1 MGNGIKLLALIFV
14 GFLLIEIGLTGAL
27 GSILA
32 AFFIPQYLGAPA
44 NQGTSAGQALA
55 NDCAEQA
62 VALGLSPGSIQY
74 AVFMADCTLSGTTA
88 GGDPVLAV
96 CTAKAQAKG
105 LTGVA
110 ASAYIGLCV
119 QAKGNIP

>member
-1 MGNGIKLLALIFV
+1 MGNGIKLLAMIFV

-32 AFFIPQYLGAPA
+32 AFFIPEYLGAPA
-44 NQGTSAGQALA
+44 NQGTQALA
-55 NDCAEQA
+55 NDCAAQA
-62 VALGLSPGSIQY
+62 VAQGLSPGSLQY
-74 AVFMADCTLSGTTA
+74 GVFMAICTASGSTA
-88 GGDPVLAV
+88 GGDPVLAI

-119 QAKGNIP
+119 QARGNLP